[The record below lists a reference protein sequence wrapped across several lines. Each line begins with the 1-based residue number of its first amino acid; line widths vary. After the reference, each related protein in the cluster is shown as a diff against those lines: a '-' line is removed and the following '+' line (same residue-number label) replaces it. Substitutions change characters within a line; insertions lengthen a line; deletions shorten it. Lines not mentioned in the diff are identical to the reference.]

1 MDKTSELFPDFAAA
15 ATRPNSEFNKNSRV
29 PIADR
34 RVAQLLIVL
43 HELDESLGALE
54 FLPKSEL
61 SELVAS
67 AIFACGFSDPKEAGY
82 AIAAVLETISAHDVM
97 TQSC

>member
-1 MDKTSELFPDFAAA
+1 MDKTSKSFLDF
-15 ATRPNSEFNKNSRV
+15 RGQPMRSNREFNKNSGV
-29 PIADR
+29 HIEDK

-54 FLPKSEL
+54 YLPKTEL

-67 AIFACGFSDPKEAGY
+67 AIFACGFVDQAEAGY
-82 AIAAVLETISAHDVM
+82 AIAAVLETISAPGAM
-97 TQSC
+97 AESS

>member
-1 MDKTSELFPDFAAA
+1 MNKTGEPFLDFASGPM
-15 ATRPNSEFNKNSRV
+15 RPNTELNKNSRV
-29 PIADR
+29 RIEDK

-54 FLPKSEL
+54 YLPKAEL

-67 AIFACGFSDPKEAGY
+67 AIFACGFADPTEAGY

-97 TQSC
+97 AESS

>member
-1 MDKTSELFPDFAAA
+1 MDKTSELFLDLPMSPM
-15 ATRPNSEFNKNSRV
+15 RPNPEFNKNSRV
-29 PIADR
+29 QIADR

-54 FLPKSEL
+54 YLPKAEL

-67 AIFACGFSDPKEAGY
+67 AIYSCGFTDRTEAGY
-82 AIAAVLETISAHDVM
+82 AIAAVLETISTHDSM
-97 TQSC
+97 AESS